1 MKNCIRWQ
9 LRVLRS
15 AWWLLLL
22 LPALALLMG
31 WAASAGTA
39 AILKQGRDLDARSAF
54 AMVLDMRSL
63 FPLAGAVWAALFLGM
78 DYSADAHALALSR
91 GYTRRQ
97 IFFSKYLLFLL
108 GCLAISL
115 IEQIFAVLAGVP
127 DIHALPVALLLRSFF
142 LRLLL
147 DLGMMIP
154 PAFFCFLG
162 RENLYIRLVGLL
174 YGVTLWRLMGSHYA
188 LWLQYAEW
196 GKEEILAFWPAAA
209 LVLGS
214 IGSAIAGLRR
224 EA

>member
-22 LPALALLMG
+22 LPVLALLMG
-31 WAASAGTA
+31 WAASAGTLS
-39 AILKQGRDLDARSAF
+39 ILQQGRDLDTRSAF

-63 FPLAGAVWAALFLGM
+63 FPLAGAVWASLFLGM

-91 GYTRRQ
+91 GYSRSQ
-97 IFFSKYLLFLL
+97 IFFSKYLLYLL
-108 GCLAISL
+108 GCLAVSL
-115 IEQIFAVLAGVP
+115 IEQVFAVLVGVP
-127 DIHALPVALLLRSFF
+127 GWSALPAVLLLRSFF

-162 RENLYIRLVGLL
+162 RDNLYIRLIGLV
-174 YGVTLWRLMGSHYA
+174 YGIALWQLMGSHYA

-196 GKEEILAFWPAAA
+196 GKEEYLAFWPAAA

-214 IGSAIAGLRR
+214 TGSAIAGLRR

>member
-31 WAASAGTA
+31 WAASEVTA
-39 AILKQGRDLDARSAF
+39 AILRQGRNLDTRSAF

-63 FPLAGAVWAALFLGM
+63 FPLAGALWAALFLGM
-78 DYSADAHALALSR
+78 DYSADAHALALSH

-97 IFFSKYLLFLL
+97 IFSSKYLLYIL
-108 GCLAISL
+108 GCLAVSL
-115 IEQIFAVLAGVP
+115 IEQVISVLVGVP
-127 DIHALPVALLLRSFF
+127 GWSSLPAVLLLRSFF

-162 RENLYIRLVGLL
+162 RDNLYIRLIGLV
-174 YGVTLWRLMGSHYA
+174 YGVALWQLMGSHYT
-188 LWLQYAEW
+188 LWLQYAQW
-196 GKEEILAFWPAAA
+196 GKEEFLAFWPVLV

-214 IGSAIAGLRR
+214 ISTAIVFLNGDQ
-224 EA
+224 

>member
-1 MKNCIRWQ
+1 MRNCIRWQ
-9 LRVLRS
+9 LRVLAS

-22 LPALALLMG
+22 LPVLALLMG
-31 WAASAGTA
+31 WAASAVPS
-39 AILKQGRDLDARSAF
+39 AILRQGRELDARSAF
-54 AMVLDMRSL
+54 AMALDMRSL
-63 FPLAGAVWAALFLGM
+63 FPLAGAVWASLFLGM

-91 GYTRRQ
+91 GYSRRQ
-97 IFFSKYLLFLL
+97 IFCSKYLLYLL

-115 IEQIFAVLAGVP
+115 IEQIFALLAGVS
-127 DIHALPVALLLRSFF
+127 DLHTLPGALLLRSFF

-147 DLGMMIP
+147 DLGMMVP

-162 RENLYIRLVGLL
+162 KDNLYIRLIGLL

-196 GKEEILAFWPAAA
+196 GKEEVLAFWPAVA

-214 IGSAIAGLRR
+214 IGSAIAGL
-224 EA
+224 EGEP